1 MSPFLNSCLISI
13 ICFYWQR
20 LMAIEDMTEEERRET
35 NEKLEMLQSVVRTFE
50 LKTKNA
56 QDHSKRGIFY
66 ILTFVF
72 FIL

>member
-1 MSPFLNSCLISI
+1 
-13 ICFYWQR
+13 
-20 LMAIEDMTEEERRET
+20 MAIEDMTEEERRET